1 MTRIVRSTLG
11 SKGQITVP
19 KVVRERLRAVQG
31 GQLEFVLDDDTVTLR
46 AVTLA
51 DDPLQAWFGVAPLP
65 EGQTVNAWIREMRD
79 QEEDEAA
86 RPAQSGQR
94 IISLR
99 PGEPIEL

>member
-65 EGQTVNAWIREMRD
+65 EDQTVNTWIREMRD
-79 QEEDEAA
+79 QEDEAA
-86 RPAQSGQR
+86 RLAQSGQR

-99 PGEPIEL
+99 PGEPIKL

>member
-65 EGQTVNAWIREMRD
+65 EDQTVNTWIREMRD
-79 QEEDEAA
+79 QEEDATPHAA
-86 RPAQSGQR
+86 AAGQR
-94 IISLR
+94 IIPVR